1 MMKRNRHH
9 IPTYARHRYPKAI
22 IAYAVWVYHRFC
34 LSYRDVEDLLA
45 ERGVIVSYEAIRQWC
60 LKFGHAYARR
70 IRRSRGQIGD
80 KWHLDEVFVTIRGGR
95 YYLYRAIDQFG
106 NILDILLLKRRNR
119 AAVLRFFKKLRAT
132 YQRAPRVIITDKLR
146 SYQAAVRQIFK
157 GVDHR
162 QHKGLNNRI
171 EASHRRTRKRQ
182 RFMQQLPSRVCAQ
195 RFLSAF
201 EFIQD
206 FTRPKRHLIT
216 ASLYRIQRA
225 DRYQQWQHLT
235 SISE

>member
-1 MMKRNRHH
+1 MMTKSQHQ
-9 IPTYARHRYPKAI
+9 PTYAHHRYPKSI

-45 ERGVIVSYEAIRQWC
+45 ERGVIISYEAIRQWC

-70 IRRSRGQIGD
+70 IRRNRGQIGD
-80 KWHLDEVFVTIRGGR
+80 KWHLDEVFATIRNQR

-106 NILDILLLKRRNR
+106 NILDILLLQRRTR
-119 AAVLRFFKKLRAT
+119 TAVLHFFKKLRAT
-132 YQRAPRVIITDKLR
+132 YQRVPRVIITDKLR
-146 SYQAAVRQIFK
+146 SYQAALREIFK

-182 RFMQQLPSRVCAQ
+182 RFMQQFPSAASAQ

-206 FTRPKRHLIT
+206 YTRPKRPLT
-216 ASLYRIQRA
+216 DAAAYRTQRA
-225 DRYQQWQHLT
+225 ECYDQWRNLT
-235 SISE
+235 TLAA